1 MSANN
6 TNGSKGRYSI
16 FQNSKGDIMIMI
28 NSQNTGPENP
38 WLFYDGGATAL
49 LYRSPDSAV
58 AVKSIAEDARN
69 PLKNVAE
76 VLIVEVNDEEVEK
89 EYIAPVRLVKNVDNL
104 YSEA

>member
-6 TNGSKGRYSI
+6 ANGSKGRYSI

-28 NSQNTGPENP
+28 NSQKTGPENP

-58 AVKSIAEDARN
+58 AVKNIADGARKSI
-69 PLKNVAE
+69 KSVSE
-76 VLIVEVNDEEVEK
+76 VLIVEVNNEEVER
-89 EYIAPVRLVKNVDNL
+89 EYIAPVRIVKSVDYL